1 MSKSIAVLVC
11 DTFSPVVLSE
21 HGGYYVQI
29 TELLHGAGKQLGV
42 QDIAERC
49 KLDEYD
55 VREQMAYPT
64 DEQLEGYAG
73 LVITGSRA
81 SAYEDIEWINK
92 LVDYTVHVAT
102 TKPRIK
108 IVGICFGHQIVAR
121 ALGGRCVKND
131 RWEVAP
137 TPVSLTALG
146 KEIFGVDTLVRILHS
161 FCPQILHQF
170 IEMMHQDHVP
180 EVPPTFHLLGS
191 TDVSINQ
198 GMVRFNSP
206 DALPPSP
213 VSLSDIHIFT
223 VQGHPEFH
231 EGIVSKLVAMRAQS
245 GILNGA
251 VCADAIRRARWQND
265 GVGVVGKTMLGIYG
279 IV

>member
-11 DTFSPVVLSE
+11 DTFSPIVLSE

-42 QDIAERC
+42 QDIAEKC
-49 KLDEYD
+49 KLVEYD
-55 VREQMAYPT
+55 VRERMEYPT
-64 DEQLEGYAG
+64 DEQLDGYAG

-81 SAYEDIEWINK
+81 SAYDDIEWINK

-102 TKPRIK
+102 TKPKIK

-146 KEIFGVDTLVRILHS
+146 KEIFAVDKL
-161 FCPQILHQF
+161 F

-191 TDVSINQ
+191 TDVAVNQ

-206 DALPPSP
+206 DAPLPSP
-213 VSLSDIHIFT
+213 VSLSDVHIFT

-245 GILNGA
+245 GILDGPTS
-251 VCADAIRRARWQND
+251 ADAIRRAGWQND